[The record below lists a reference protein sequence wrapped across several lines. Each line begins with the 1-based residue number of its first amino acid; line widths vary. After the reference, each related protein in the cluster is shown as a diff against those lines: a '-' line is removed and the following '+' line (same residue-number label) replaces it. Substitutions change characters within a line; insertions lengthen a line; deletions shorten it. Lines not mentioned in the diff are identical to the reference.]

1 MELEHCAAAG
11 GGGCF
16 IVGGGLGGAR
26 GGSTGR
32 LSATASCGVD
42 DRFRRAGR
50 WRLGRRLRFSIKDK
64 RLEINGLGW

>member
-1 MELEHCAAAG
+1 
-11 GGGCF
+11 
-16 IVGGGLGGAR
+16 
-26 GGSTGR
+26 
-32 LSATASCGVD
+32 VD